1 MFNYTY
7 NLKSTL
13 ENFKFTHTLYD
24 IIYKP
29 LFLLQKVKRKWTQ
42 KLTFLYLKIILQT
55 KLGYKWKNKSTLIFT
70 LDITKDW
77 VVTGKKSSGD
87 IPDLSSS
94 GCRGEGLTTGLLGGL
109 LTGLLVLLDLVGA
122 GCLTG
127 SISPSN
133 KFFTIFYAMCRQ

>member
-1 MFNYTY
+1 M
-7 NLKSTL
+7 ST
-13 ENFKFTHTLYD
+13 
-24 IIYKP
+24 
-29 LFLLQKVKRKWTQ
+29 
-42 KLTFLYLKIILQT
+42 
-55 KLGYKWKNKSTLIFT
+55 
-70 LDITKDW
+70 

-127 SISPSN
+127 SISPSYKIN
-133 KFFTIFYAMCRQ
+133 SFYAMCRQEKLNTKKKLLTKWDKKIKEICARHGNFSFIL